1 MIQWKY
7 FTLSVR
13 NDFKSSIRLYNLP
26 VCANYTSTRTMT
38 SKIDH
43 KQAVS
48 LPKDDADEKAKK
60 EELVEARIKMMK
72 KKNEELMKRQQ
83 EIEEDRRNANK
94 YSEMVVIKKHV
105 SGVIKES
112 PGTGRG
118 RGRGRGLLLE
128 EMRKE
133 TLKAKQWEAKRRE
146 NILKEEQERNQRSSS
161 KTSSSPS
168 RFLADDSRVDMSK
181 MSGRNEHSWGGAN
194 FNKAVNRMQ
203 REKESFRS
211 GRSKGNIEMTMS
223 GRERHQYY
231 QWKEERTKID
241 EERKARQKKA
251 GNWSRAWDQRK
262 IWDSRRKIWVYEDD
276 ADIHNEGRGMRQE
289 RDSSED
295 WGTDNRS
302 SRMDNRGRGRGEQ
315 GSRRGFPQHHDQ
327 EIEETE
333 DWGDTSEKTVIQNK
347 LPGLQTET
355 DNAIRN
361 QPCSIV
367 DDLGSTDWE
376 VETPTLKE
384 QEISCIAEEA
394 QSDHPHSNALSSQRE
409 LKLAGEMKSDSAA
422 NDRRN
427 NSQDSHTCKSQES
440 ANGVTSDPPHS
451 DAPKPQREPRQRKLN
466 DTEVNE
472 DLSNSK
478 DSHKEQGLATKKVL
492 TSDENYVPEP
502 STGDKESDVA
512 SKVHEHIHKESKA
525 ISDHLPSGDGD
536 DKGTSL
542 PVDEMQDTTNLS
554 HSKENVQA
562 NEDKDNVSNS
572 SQAHAHKANL
582 PKLVTKI
589 DKKVTF
595 DTEENDCKTDLES
608 KEMAVSLDIPPT
620 PDFLKL
626 DQSVDWGDI
635 EVDEDEVVERWQ

>member
-1 MIQWKY
+1 
-7 FTLSVR
+7 
-13 NDFKSSIRLYNLP
+13 
-26 VCANYTSTRTMT
+26 MT

-43 KQAVS
+43 KQAES
-48 LPKDDADEKAKK
+48 RPKDNADEKAKT
-60 EELVEARIKMMK
+60 EELVEARIKMMR

-94 YSEMVVIKKHV
+94 YSEMVVIKKHA

-112 PGTGRG
+112 PGTG

-168 RFLADDSRVDMSK
+168 RFLGDDSRVDMSK

-194 FNKAVNRMQ
+194 FNKAANRMH
-203 REKESFRS
+203 REKESFKS

-223 GRERHQYY
+223 GRERRQYC

-262 IWDSRRKIWVYEDD
+262 IWDARKKMWAYEDD
-276 ADIHNEGRGMRQE
+276 ASNHNEGTRRRQE
-289 RDSSED
+289 SDSSED
-295 WGTDNRS
+295 WGSDNKS
-302 SRMDNRGRGRGEQ
+302 SRTDRGRERGEQ
-315 GSRRGFPQHHDQ
+315 GSRQGFPQHHDQ

-333 DWGDTSEKTVIQNK
+333 DWGDNSEKTVIQNK
-347 LPGLQTET
+347 LPELKTET
-355 DNAIRN
+355 DDAKRN
-361 QPCSIV
+361 QPCSTV
-367 DDLGSTDWE
+367 DRLGSTDWE
-376 VETPTLKE
+376 VETPTPQQK
-384 QEISCIAEEA
+384 EISCIAKEA
-394 QSDHPHSNALSSQRE
+394 ICDHPHGNALSSQRE
-409 LKLAGEMKSDSAA
+409 LKLTGEMKNDSVA
-422 NDRRN
+422 NDQHN
-427 NSQDSHTCKSQES
+427 NSQDSHKSQES
-440 ANGVTSDPPHS
+440 ATRVTSDHS
-451 DAPKPQREPRQRKLN
+451 HSNAPKPQGEPSQKELN
-466 DTEVNE
+466 DTEVND
-472 DLSNSK
+472 DLINSN
-478 DSHKEQGLATKKVL
+478 DSHKELGLATEKMSTTHENDVL
-492 TSDENYVPEP
+492 EP
-502 STGDKESDVA
+502 PTGDKESDVA
-512 SKVHEHIHKESKA
+512 DKVHEHIHKESKA
-525 ISDHLPSGDGD
+525 ISDHIPSGDGD
-536 DKGTSL
+536 DKVTSL
-542 PVDEMQDTTNLS
+542 PVKEKQDTTNLS
-554 HSKENVQA
+554 HPVESVQT
-562 NEDKDNVSNS
+562 NDGKDNVSDS
-572 SQAHAHKANL
+572 SQVHVHKANL

-595 DTEENDCKTDLES
+595 DTEENDYKPDSES

-626 DQSVDWGDI
+626 DHNVDWGDV

>member
-1 MIQWKY
+1 
-7 FTLSVR
+7 
-13 NDFKSSIRLYNLP
+13 
-26 VCANYTSTRTMT
+26 MT

-43 KQAVS
+43 KPAES
-48 LPKDDADEKAKK
+48 RPKDNADEKAKK
-60 EELVEARIKMMK
+60 EELVEARIKMMR

-94 YSEMVVIKKHV
+94 YSEMVVIKKHA

-112 PGTGRG
+112 PGTG

-194 FNKAVNRMQ
+194 FNKAVNRMH

-211 GRSKGNIEMTMS
+211 GGSKGNIEMTMS
-223 GRERHQYY
+223 GRERRQYC

-262 IWDSRRKIWVYEDD
+262 IWDSRKKMWVYEDD
-276 ADIHNEGRGMRQE
+276 AGNHNEGTRRRQE
-289 RDSSED
+289 SDSSED
-295 WGTDNRS
+295 WGSDNRS
-302 SRMDNRGRGRGEQ
+302 SRTDRGRERGEQ
-315 GSRRGFPQHHDQ
+315 GSRQGFPQHHHQ

-333 DWGDTSEKTVIQNK
+333 DWGDNSEKTVIQNK
-347 LPGLQTET
+347 LPELKTET
-355 DNAIRN
+355 DDAKRN
-361 QPCSIV
+361 QPCSTV
-367 DDLGSTDWE
+367 DGLGSTDWE
-376 VETPTLKE
+376 VETPTPQQK
-384 QEISCIAEEA
+384 EISCTAKEA
-394 QSDHPHSNALSSQRE
+394 ICDHPHRDPLSSQRE
-409 LKLAGEMKSDSAA
+409 LKLTGEMKTDSVV
-422 NDRRN
+422 NDQHN
-427 NSQDSHTCKSQES
+427 NSQDSLKSQES
-440 ANGVTSDPPHS
+440 ASGVMSDHS
-451 DAPKPQREPRQRKLN
+451 HSNAPKPQREPRQRKLN
-466 DTEVNE
+466 DTEVND
-472 DLSNSK
+472 DLSNSN
-478 DSHKEQGLATKKVL
+478 DSHKELGLATEKMSTTHENDVL
-492 TSDENYVPEP
+492 EP
-502 STGDKESDVA
+502 PTGDKESDVA
-512 SKVHEHIHKESKA
+512 DKVHEHIHKESKA
-525 ISDHLPSGDGD
+525 ISDHIPSDDGD
-536 DKGTSL
+536 DKVTSL
-542 PVDEMQDTTNLS
+542 PVKEKQDTTNLS
-554 HSKENVQA
+554 HPVESVQT
-562 NEDKDNVSNS
+562 NDGKDNVSDS
-572 SQAHAHKANL
+572 SQVHVHKANL

-595 DTEENDCKTDLES
+595 DTEENDCKPDSES

-626 DQSVDWGDI
+626 DHSVNWGDV

>member
-1 MIQWKY
+1 
-7 FTLSVR
+7 
-13 NDFKSSIRLYNLP
+13 
-26 VCANYTSTRTMT
+26 MT

-43 KQAVS
+43 KQAES
-48 LPKDDADEKAKK
+48 RPKDNADEKAKK
-60 EELVEARIKMMK
+60 EELVEARIKMMR

-94 YSEMVVIKKHV
+94 YSEMVVIKKHA

-112 PGTGRG
+112 PGTG

-194 FNKAVNRMQ
+194 FNKAVNRMH

-211 GRSKGNIEMTMS
+211 GGSKGNIEMTMS
-223 GRERHQYY
+223 GRERRQYC

-262 IWDSRRKIWVYEDD
+262 IWDSRKKMWVYEDD
-276 ADIHNEGRGMRQE
+276 AGNHNEGTRRSQE
-289 RDSSED
+289 SDSSED
-295 WGTDNRS
+295 WGSDNRS
-302 SRMDNRGRGRGEQ
+302 SRMDRGRDRGEQ
-315 GSRRGFPQHHDQ
+315 VSRQGFPQHHDQ

-333 DWGDTSEKTVIQNK
+333 DWGDNSEKTVIQNK
-347 LPGLQTET
+347 LPELKTET
-355 DNAIRN
+355 DDAKRN
-361 QPCSIV
+361 QPCSTV
-367 DDLGSTDWE
+367 DGLGSTDWE
-376 VETPTLKE
+376 VETPTPQQK
-384 QEISCIAEEA
+384 EISCIAKEA
-394 QSDHPHSNALSSQRE
+394 ICDHPHGNALSSQRE
-409 LKLAGEMKSDSAA
+409 LKLTGEMKTDSVV
-422 NDRRN
+422 NDQHN
-427 NSQDSHTCKSQES
+427 NSQDSHKSQES
-440 ANGVTSDPPHS
+440 ASGVMSDHSHS

-466 DTEVNE
+466 DTEVND
-472 DLSNSK
+472 DLSNSN
-478 DSHKEQGLATKKVL
+478 DSHKELGLATEKMS
-492 TSDENYVPEP
+492 TTDENDMLEP
-502 STGDKESDVA
+502 PTGDKESDVA
-512 SKVHEHIHKESKA
+512 DKVHEHIHKESKA
-525 ISDHLPSGDGD
+525 ISDHIPSGDGD
-536 DKGTSL
+536 DKVTSL
-542 PVDEMQDTTNLS
+542 PVKEKQDTTNLS
-554 HSKENVQA
+554 HPVESVQT
-562 NEDKDNVSNS
+562 NDGKDNVSDS
-572 SQAHAHKANL
+572 SQVHVHKANL

-595 DTEENDCKTDLES
+595 DTEENDCKPDSES

-626 DQSVDWGDI
+626 DHSVNWGDV

>member
-1 MIQWKY
+1 
-7 FTLSVR
+7 
-13 NDFKSSIRLYNLP
+13 
-26 VCANYTSTRTMT
+26 MT

-43 KQAVS
+43 KQAES
-48 LPKDDADEKAKK
+48 RPKDNADEKAKK
-60 EELVEARIKMMK
+60 EELVEARIKMMR

-94 YSEMVVIKKHV
+94 YSEMVVIKKHA

-112 PGTGRG
+112 PGTG

-194 FNKAVNRMQ
+194 FNKAVNRMH

-211 GRSKGNIEMTMS
+211 GGSKGDIEMTMS
-223 GRERHQYY
+223 GRERRQYC

-262 IWDSRRKIWVYEDD
+262 IWDSRKKMWVYEDD
-276 ADIHNEGRGMRQE
+276 AGNHNEGTRRRQE
-289 RDSSED
+289 SDSSED
-295 WGTDNRS
+295 WGSDNRS
-302 SRMDNRGRGRGEQ
+302 SRTDRGRERGEQ
-315 GSRRGFPQHHDQ
+315 GSRQGFPQHHHQ

-333 DWGDTSEKTVIQNK
+333 DWGDNSEKTVIQNK
-347 LPGLQTET
+347 LPELKTET
-355 DNAIRN
+355 DDAKRN
-361 QPCSIV
+361 QPCSTV
-367 DDLGSTDWE
+367 DGLGSTDWE
-376 VETPTLKE
+376 VETPTPQQK
-384 QEISCIAEEA
+384 EISCTAKEA
-394 QSDHPHSNALSSQRE
+394 ICDHPHRDPLSSQRE
-409 LKLAGEMKSDSAA
+409 LKLTGEMKTDSVV
-422 NDRRN
+422 NDQHN
-427 NSQDSHTCKSQES
+427 NSQDSHKSQES
-440 ANGVTSDPPHS
+440 ASGVMSDHS
-451 DAPKPQREPRQRKLN
+451 HSNAPKPQREPRQRKLN
-466 DTEVNE
+466 DTEVND
-472 DLSNSK
+472 DLSNSN
-478 DSHKEQGLATKKVL
+478 DSHKELGLATEKMS
-492 TSDENYVPEP
+492 TTDENDMLEP
-502 STGDKESDVA
+502 PTGDKESDVA
-512 SKVHEHIHKESKA
+512 DKVHEHIHKESKA
-525 ISDHLPSGDGD
+525 ISDHIPSGDGD
-536 DKGTSL
+536 DKVTSL
-542 PVDEMQDTTNLS
+542 PVKEKQDTTNLS
-554 HSKENVQA
+554 HPVESVQT
-562 NEDKDNVSNS
+562 NDGKDNVSDS
-572 SQAHAHKANL
+572 SQVHVHKANL

-595 DTEENDCKTDLES
+595 DTEENDCKPDSES

-626 DQSVDWGDI
+626 DHSVNWGDV

>member
-1 MIQWKY
+1 
-7 FTLSVR
+7 
-13 NDFKSSIRLYNLP
+13 
-26 VCANYTSTRTMT
+26 MT

-43 KQAVS
+43 KQAES
-48 LPKDDADEKAKK
+48 RPKDNADEKAKK
-60 EELVEARIKMMK
+60 EELVEARIKMMR
-72 KKNEELMKRQQ
+72 KKNEELVKRQQ

-94 YSEMVVIKKHV
+94 YSEMVVIKKHA

-112 PGTGRG
+112 PGTG

-194 FNKAVNRMQ
+194 FNKAVNRMH

-211 GRSKGNIEMTMS
+211 GGSKGNIEMTMS
-223 GRERHQYY
+223 GRERRQYC

-262 IWDSRRKIWVYEDD
+262 IWDSRKKMWVYEDD
-276 ADIHNEGRGMRQE
+276 AGNHNEGTRRRQE
-289 RDSSED
+289 SDSSED
-295 WGTDNRS
+295 WGSDNRS
-302 SRMDNRGRGRGEQ
+302 SRTDRGRERGEQ
-315 GSRRGFPQHHDQ
+315 GSRQGFPQHHHQ
-327 EIEETE
+327 EIEEME
-333 DWGDTSEKTVIQNK
+333 DWGDNSEKTVIQNK
-347 LPGLQTET
+347 LPELKTET
-355 DNAIRN
+355 DDAKRN
-361 QPCSIV
+361 QPCSTV
-367 DDLGSTDWE
+367 DGLGSTDWE
-376 VETPTLKE
+376 VETPTPQQK
-384 QEISCIAEEA
+384 EISCIAKEA
-394 QSDHPHSNALSSQRE
+394 ICDHPHGDALSSQRE
-409 LKLAGEMKSDSAA
+409 VTLTGEMKTDSVV
-422 NDRRN
+422 NDQHN
-427 NSQDSHTCKSQES
+427 NSQDSLKSQES
-440 ANGVTSDPPHS
+440 ASGVMSDHSHS

-466 DTEVNE
+466 DTEVND
-472 DLSNSK
+472 DLSNSN
-478 DSHKEQGLATKKVL
+478 DSHKELGLATEKMS
-492 TSDENYVPEP
+492 TTDENDMLEP
-502 STGDKESDVA
+502 PTGDKESDVA
-512 SKVHEHIHKESKA
+512 DKVHEHIHKESKA

-536 DKGTSL
+536 DKVTSL
-542 PVDEMQDTTNLS
+542 PVKEKQDITNLS
-554 HSKENVQA
+554 HPVESVQT
-562 NEDKDNVSNS
+562 NDGKDNVSDS
-572 SQAHAHKANL
+572 SQVHVHKANL

-595 DTEENDCKTDLES
+595 DTEENDCKPDSES

-626 DQSVDWGDI
+626 DHSVNWGDV

>member
-1 MIQWKY
+1 
-7 FTLSVR
+7 
-13 NDFKSSIRLYNLP
+13 
-26 VCANYTSTRTMT
+26 MT

-43 KQAVS
+43 KQAES
-48 LPKDDADEKAKK
+48 RPKDNADEKAKK
-60 EELVEARIKMMK
+60 EELVEARIKMMR

-94 YSEMVVIKKHV
+94 YSEMVVIKKHA

-112 PGTGRG
+112 PGTG

-168 RFLADDSRVDMSK
+168 RFLADDSRIDMSK

-194 FNKAVNRMQ
+194 FNKAVNRMH

-211 GRSKGNIEMTMS
+211 GGSKGNIEMTMS
-223 GRERHQYY
+223 GRERRQYC

-262 IWDSRRKIWVYEDD
+262 IWDSRKKMWVYEDD
-276 ADIHNEGRGMRQE
+276 AGNHNEGTRRRQE
-289 RDSSED
+289 SDSSED
-295 WGTDNRS
+295 WGSDNRS
-302 SRMDNRGRGRGEQ
+302 SRTDRGRERGEQ
-315 GSRRGFPQHHDQ
+315 GSRQGFPQHHHQ

-333 DWGDTSEKTVIQNK
+333 DWGDNSEKTVIQNK
-347 LPGLQTET
+347 LPELKTET
-355 DNAIRN
+355 DDTKRN
-361 QPCSIV
+361 QPCSTV
-367 DDLGSTDWE
+367 DGLGSTDWE
-376 VETPTLKE
+376 VETPTPQQK
-384 QEISCIAEEA
+384 EISCIAKEA
-394 QSDHPHSNALSSQRE
+394 ICDHPHGDALSSQRE
-409 LKLAGEMKSDSAA
+409 VTLTGEMKTDSVV
-422 NDRRN
+422 NDQHN
-427 NSQDSHTCKSQES
+427 NSQDSLKSQES
-440 ANGVTSDPPHS
+440 ASGVMSDHSHS

-466 DTEVNE
+466 DTEVND
-472 DLSNSK
+472 DLSNSN
-478 DSHKEQGLATKKVL
+478 DSHKELGLATEKMS
-492 TSDENYVPEP
+492 TTDENDMLEP
-502 STGDKESDVA
+502 PTGDKESDVA
-512 SKVHEHIHKESKA
+512 DKVHEHIHKESKA

-536 DKGTSL
+536 DKVTSL
-542 PVDEMQDTTNLS
+542 PVKEKQDTTNLS
-554 HSKENVQA
+554 HPVECVQT
-562 NEDKDNVSNS
+562 NEGKDNVSDS
-572 SQAHAHKANL
+572 SQVHVHKANL

-595 DTEENDCKTDLES
+595 DTEENDCKPDSES

-626 DQSVDWGDI
+626 DHSVNWGDV

>member
-1 MIQWKY
+1 
-7 FTLSVR
+7 
-13 NDFKSSIRLYNLP
+13 
-26 VCANYTSTRTMT
+26 MT

-43 KQAVS
+43 KPAES
-48 LPKDDADEKAKK
+48 RPKDNADEKAKK
-60 EELVEARIKMMK
+60 EELVEARIKMMR

-94 YSEMVVIKKHV
+94 YSEMVVIKKHA

-112 PGTGRG
+112 PGTG

-194 FNKAVNRMQ
+194 FNKAVNRMH

-211 GRSKGNIEMTMS
+211 GGSKGNIEMTMS
-223 GRERHQYY
+223 GRERRQYC

-262 IWDSRRKIWVYEDD
+262 IWDSRKKMWVYEDD
-276 ADIHNEGRGMRQE
+276 AGNHNEGTRRRQE
-289 RDSSED
+289 SDSSED
-295 WGTDNRS
+295 WGSDNRS
-302 SRMDNRGRGRGEQ
+302 SRTDRGRERGEQ
-315 GSRRGFPQHHDQ
+315 GSRQGFPQHHHQ

-333 DWGDTSEKTVIQNK
+333 DWGDNSEKTVIQNK
-347 LPGLQTET
+347 LPELKTET
-355 DNAIRN
+355 DDAKRN
-361 QPCSIV
+361 QPCSTV
-367 DDLGSTDWE
+367 DGLGSTDWE
-376 VETPTLKE
+376 VETPTPQQK
-384 QEISCIAEEA
+384 EISCIAKEA
-394 QSDHPHSNALSSQRE
+394 ICDHPHGDALSSQRE
-409 LKLAGEMKSDSAA
+409 LKLTGEMKTDSVV
-422 NDRRN
+422 NDQHN
-427 NSQDSHTCKSQES
+427 NSQDSLKSQES
-440 ANGVTSDPPHS
+440 ASGVMSDHSHS

-466 DTEVNE
+466 DTEVND
-472 DLSNSK
+472 DLSNSN
-478 DSHKEQGLATKKVL
+478 DSHKELGLATEKMS
-492 TSDENYVPEP
+492 TTDENDMLEP
-502 STGDKESDVA
+502 PTGYKESDVA
-512 SKVHEHIHKESKA
+512 DKVHEHIHKESKA
-525 ISDHLPSGDGD
+525 ISDHLPSDDGD
-536 DKGTSL
+536 DKVTSL
-542 PVDEMQDTTNLS
+542 PVKEKQDTTNLS
-554 HSKENVQA
+554 HPVESVQT
-562 NEDKDNVSNS
+562 NDGKDNVSDS
-572 SQAHAHKANL
+572 SQVHVHKANL

-595 DTEENDCKTDLES
+595 DTEENDCKPDSES

-626 DQSVDWGDI
+626 DHSVNWGDV

>member
-1 MIQWKY
+1 MP
-7 FTLSVR
+7 T
-13 NDFKSSIRLYNLP
+13 IR
-26 VCANYTSTRTMT
+26 TWTRTMT

-302 SRMDNRGRGRGEQ
+302 SRMDDRGRGRGEQ
-315 GSRRGFPQHHDQ
+315 GSRKGILQHHDQ

-361 QPCSIV
+361 QPCSTV
-367 DDLGSTDWE
+367 DGLGSTDWE
-376 VETPTLKE
+376 VETPTLQE

-394 QSDHPHSNALSSQRE
+394 LSDHPHSNALSSQRE

-422 NDRRN
+422 NDRHN

-440 ANGVTSDPPHS
+440 ANGVTSDPPHR
-451 DAPKPQREPRQRKLN
+451 DAPKPQREPRQGKLN

-472 DLSNSK
+472 DSNS
-478 DSHKEQGLATKKVL
+478 KEQGLATEKML
-492 TSDENYVPEP
+492 TSDENYVLEP

-525 ISDHLPSGDGD
+525 ISDNLPSGDGD

-542 PVDEMQDTTNLS
+542 PVDEIQDTTNLS
-554 HSKENVQA
+554 HSIENVQT
-562 NEDKDNVSNS
+562 NEDKDNVSDS
-572 SQAHAHKANL
+572 TQAHVHKANL

>member
-1 MIQWKY
+1 
-7 FTLSVR
+7 
-13 NDFKSSIRLYNLP
+13 
-26 VCANYTSTRTMT
+26 MT

-43 KQAVS
+43 KQAES
-48 LPKDDADEKAKK
+48 RPKDNADEKAKK
-60 EELVEARIKMMK
+60 EELVEARIKMMR
-72 KKNEELMKRQQ
+72 KKNEELVKRQQ

-94 YSEMVVIKKHV
+94 YSEMVVIKKHA

-112 PGTGRG
+112 PGTG

-194 FNKAVNRMQ
+194 FNKAVNRMH

-211 GRSKGNIEMTMS
+211 GGSKGNIEMTMS
-223 GRERHQYY
+223 GRERRQYC

-262 IWDSRRKIWVYEDD
+262 IWDSRKKMWVYEDD
-276 ADIHNEGRGMRQE
+276 AGNHNEGTRRRQE
-289 RDSSED
+289 SDSSED
-295 WGTDNRS
+295 WGSDNRS
-302 SRMDNRGRGRGEQ
+302 SRTDRGRERGEQ
-315 GSRRGFPQHHDQ
+315 GSRQGFPQHHHQ

-333 DWGDTSEKTVIQNK
+333 DWGDNSEKTVIQNK
-347 LPGLQTET
+347 LPELKTET
-355 DNAIRN
+355 DDTKRN
-361 QPCSIV
+361 QPCSTV
-367 DDLGSTDWE
+367 DGLGSTDWE
-376 VETPTLKE
+376 VETPTPQQK
-384 QEISCIAEEA
+384 EISCIAKEA
-394 QSDHPHSNALSSQRE
+394 ICDHPHGDALSSQRE
-409 LKLAGEMKSDSAA
+409 VTLTGEMKTDSVV
-422 NDRRN
+422 NDQHN
-427 NSQDSHTCKSQES
+427 NSQDSLKSQES
-440 ANGVTSDPPHS
+440 ASGVMSDHSHS

-466 DTEVNE
+466 DTEVND
-472 DLSNSK
+472 DLSNSN
-478 DSHKEQGLATKKVL
+478 DSHKELGLATEKMS
-492 TSDENYVPEP
+492 TTDENNMLEP
-502 STGDKESDVA
+502 PTGDKESDVA
-512 SKVHEHIHKESKA
+512 DKVHEHIHKESKA

-536 DKGTSL
+536 DKVTSL
-542 PVDEMQDTTNLS
+542 PVKEKQDTTNLS
-554 HSKENVQA
+554 HPVESVQT
-562 NEDKDNVSNS
+562 NEGKDNVSDS
-572 SQAHAHKANL
+572 SQVHVHKANL

-595 DTEENDCKTDLES
+595 DTEENDCKPDSES

-626 DQSVDWGDI
+626 DHSVNWGDV

>member
-1 MIQWKY
+1 
-7 FTLSVR
+7 
-13 NDFKSSIRLYNLP
+13 
-26 VCANYTSTRTMT
+26 MT

-43 KQAVS
+43 KQAES
-48 LPKDDADEKAKK
+48 RPKDNADEKAKK
-60 EELVEARIKMMK
+60 EELVEARIKMMR
-72 KKNEELMKRQQ
+72 KKNEELVKRQQ

-94 YSEMVVIKKHV
+94 YSEMVVIKKHA

-112 PGTGRG
+112 PGTG

-168 RFLADDSRVDMSK
+168 RFLADDSRIDMSK

-194 FNKAVNRMQ
+194 FNKAVNRMH

-211 GRSKGNIEMTMS
+211 GGSKGNIEMTMS
-223 GRERHQYY
+223 GRERRQYC

-262 IWDSRRKIWVYEDD
+262 IWDSRKKMWVYEDD
-276 ADIHNEGRGMRQE
+276 AGNHNEGTRRRQE
-289 RDSSED
+289 SDSSED
-295 WGTDNRS
+295 WGSDNRS
-302 SRMDNRGRGRGEQ
+302 SRTDRGRERGEQ
-315 GSRRGFPQHHDQ
+315 GSRQGFPQHHHQ
-327 EIEETE
+327 EIEEME
-333 DWGDTSEKTVIQNK
+333 DWGDNSEKTVIQNK
-347 LPGLQTET
+347 LPELKTET
-355 DNAIRN
+355 DDAKRN
-361 QPCSIV
+361 QPCSTV
-367 DDLGSTDWE
+367 DGLGSTDWE
-376 VETPTLKE
+376 VETPTPQQK
-384 QEISCIAEEA
+384 EISCIAKEA
-394 QSDHPHSNALSSQRE
+394 ICDHPHGDALSSQRE
-409 LKLAGEMKSDSAA
+409 VTLTGEMKTDSVV
-422 NDRRN
+422 NDQHN
-427 NSQDSHTCKSQES
+427 NSQDSLKSQES
-440 ANGVTSDPPHS
+440 ASGVMSDHSHS

-466 DTEVNE
+466 DTEVND
-472 DLSNSK
+472 DLSNSN
-478 DSHKEQGLATKKVL
+478 DSHKELGLATEKMS
-492 TSDENYVPEP
+492 TTDENNMLEP
-502 STGDKESDVA
+502 PTGDKESDVA
-512 SKVHEHIHKESKA
+512 DKVHEHIHKESKA

-536 DKGTSL
+536 DKVTSL
-542 PVDEMQDTTNLS
+542 PVKEKQDITNLS
-554 HSKENVQA
+554 HPVESVQT
-562 NEDKDNVSNS
+562 NDGKDNVSDS
-572 SQAHAHKANL
+572 SQVHVHKANL

-595 DTEENDCKTDLES
+595 DTEENDCKPDSES

-626 DQSVDWGDI
+626 DHSVNWGDV